1 VFGSLK
7 RLFRRG
13 DDDPERLREEAENRY
28 RAEQEIRAA
37 EQAKSEER
45 RGYEGSSERP
55 PYFRP

>member
-1 VFGSLK
+1 M
-7 RLFRRG
+7 RLFRRKPQ
-13 DDDPERLREEAENRY
+13 DPERLREEAENRY

-37 EQAKSEER
+37 EQAESEER